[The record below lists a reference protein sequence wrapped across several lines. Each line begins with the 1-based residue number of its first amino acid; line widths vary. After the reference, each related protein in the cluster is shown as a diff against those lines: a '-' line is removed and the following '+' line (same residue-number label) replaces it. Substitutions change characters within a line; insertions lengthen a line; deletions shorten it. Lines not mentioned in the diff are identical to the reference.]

1 VQAWVRPQRTRLVV
15 HAVLML
21 SIAALALVA
30 VIFIA
35 WQPPVL

>member
-1 VQAWVRPQRTRLVV
+1 VV
-15 HAVLML
+15 GGLLSAIAVALL
-21 SIAALALVA
+21 IALGSLHP